1 MADLGTISVK
11 GLALRE
17 CKQCEKA
24 KPETSFGFTGTKRY
38 RRRVCEACRKKAY
51 IANNREEHK
60 AKQRSNRK
68 RNPFAYMLYDLRN
81 SDKRNGRSI
90 CDLDLTD
97 LKGLLESSA
106 CFYCEEVVIK
116 MTLDRRDNTKGHTKD
131 NVVAAC
137 LRCNL
142 LRGDMPYEAW
152 QVLIPTVREVVKL
165 GLFGSWRSLPINQ
178 RPKRRPE

>member
-1 MADLGTISVK
+1 M
-11 GLALRE
+11 LRE
-17 CKQCEKA
+17 CK
-24 KPETSFGFTGTKRY
+24 
-38 RRRVCEACRKKAY
+38 RRVCEACRKKYY

-68 RNPFAYMLYDLRN
+68 RKPLAYMLYDLRN

-90 CDLDLTD
+90 CDLNLTD
-97 LKGLLESSA
+97 LKGLLESST
-106 CFYCEEVVIK
+106 CSYCEDAVIK
-116 MTLDRRDNTKGHTKD
+116 MTLDRLDNTKGHTKD

-152 QVLIPTVREVVKL
+152 QVLIPTVREVAKL
-165 GLFGSWRSLPINQ
+165 GLFGSWRSSPINQ
-178 RPKRRPE
+178 STPAPK